1 MGDSQGSQLGGDSG
15 IDDSGNSHMWLLG
28 VVINLIGS
36 LSINLSTNFIK
47 LAHTRNQRTQAESP
61 DEPQPKLFS
70 APKKWWNYKGNG
82 NRIWLVSIIVFAVA
96 NIANFAS
103 FAFAAQSLLA
113 ALGSVQFISNVVFSK
128 LVNKEA
134 WSVWIVL
141 GTLVIVAG
149 CVLLVVFGS
158 HESPTYTAQELIRLY
173 SNPGYIIYLCV
184 GGGAVVLT
192 YLVYQLGKRRVKQVG
207 TKSESV
213 GGAWYRWLPI
223 CYATFSALI
232 GTQSVLFGKS
242 MSLLLRTTLSG
253 DSQAGNWY
261 TWVVVVLFLCT
272 AAFWMIRFNKA
283 LRLFPVSI
291 IMPVLQVGWVIL
303 SMVSGSVYFQE
314 TADMGTVEKIMFG
327 VGTVVLIAGV
337 WLITTSSASSD
348 RRRTKSV
355 KQHEVSEDQV
365 EQKDDFLDVT
375 TRKSNDSIGPGAQ
388 SKDSS
393 ESGMQGRTMSVQRRV
408 SRAFASIYGDIT
420 NAIDA
425 IRNGD
430 FDLTFV
436 SPYAVPS
443 VVCQG
448 EERARV
454 SRRHTISSVSIQ
466 CSAGAF
472 EPSNGHLQVCR
483 SRTLPTRTSSKV

>member
-1 MGDSQGSQLGGDSG
+1 MEDSQHQMGADTG
-15 IDDSGNSHMWLLG
+15 IEDSGNSHIWLLG
-28 VVINLIGS
+28 VVINLVGS

-47 LAHTRNQRTQAESP
+47 LAHTRNQKTQAESP

-70 APKKWWNYKGNG
+70 APRKWWNYKGKG
-82 NRIWLVSIIVFAVA
+82 NRIWLVSITVFAVA

-134 WSVWIVL
+134 WNVWIVL
-141 GTLVIVAG
+141 GTVVIVAG

-158 HESPTYTAQELIRLY
+158 HESPTYTAEELIKLY

-207 TKSESV
+207 AGESV

-253 DSQAGNWY
+253 DSQAGSWY

-327 VGTVVLIAGV
+327 VGTVILIVGV

-355 KQHEVSEDQV
+355 KDHV
-365 EQKDDFLDVT
+365 ECAEQDVDFEAS
-375 TRKSNDSIGPGAQ
+375 RKKSNICPGARR
-388 SKDSS
+388 SDSS
-393 ESGMQGRTMSVQRRV
+393 ESQDAMPERQVSVKRRV
-408 SRAFASIYGDIT
+408 SRAFASIYGDIST
-420 NAIDA
+420 AVDA

-443 VVCQG
+443 AVCQG
-448 EERARV
+448 EERAQV
-454 SRRHTISSVSIQ
+454 SRRHTVGSISIQ
-466 CSAGAF
+466 CSTGSI
-472 EPSNGHLQVCR
+472 EPSNSHLQVCR